1 MAGKDE
7 IRCIIK
13 RLSRLKEVCVSA
25 QIFGIHISLHLA
37 FTPNLFVSK
46 EKRFYILF
54 AYLLAFANITLIAC
68 L

>member
-7 IRCIIK
+7 VGCIIK
-13 RLSRLKEVCVSA
+13 RLSRLKEVCVWVCVCTNIWDSR
-25 QIFGIHISLHLA
+25 F
-37 FTPNLFVSK
+37 FTLNLFVSK